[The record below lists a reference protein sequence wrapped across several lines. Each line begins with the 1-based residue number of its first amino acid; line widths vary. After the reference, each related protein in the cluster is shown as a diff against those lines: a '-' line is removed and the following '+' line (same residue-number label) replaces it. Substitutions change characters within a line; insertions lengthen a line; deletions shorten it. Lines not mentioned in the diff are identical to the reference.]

1 MLSADEQI
9 YRWMLVIFTVLSFG
23 MSGYFRRKARRKG
36 KSTNR
41 LDEDR
46 YLVVLRILIAFPLY
60 TGLLVYMIDP
70 GWMNWSVIS
79 IPAWLRW
86 TGVGFVMITPP
97 GVYWVMSN
105 IGENISETILTHQ
118 DHKLVMKGPYRCIR
132 HPLYTVGFLY
142 LTGATLIT
150 ASWFIGIIVIAL
162 YLFLRFM
169 VIPIEEEQLLNTF
182 GEDYQA
188 YLNATGCLV
197 PRFID
202 KEPVT
207 D

>member
-1 MLSADEQI
+1 MLSTHEQI
-9 YRWMLVIFTVLSFG
+9 FRWILVIFTVLSFG
-23 MSGYFRRKARRKG
+23 MSGYFRIKARKKG
-36 KSTNR
+36 KSINR
-41 LDEDR
+41 LDEVR

-60 TGLLVYMIDP
+60 TALLIYMIDP

-86 TGVGFVMITPP
+86 TGVGFVIITPP

-105 IGENISETILTHQ
+105 IGDNISDTILTHQ
-118 DHKLVMKGPYRCIR
+118 DHELVMEGPYRWIR

-142 LTGATLIT
+142 LAGATLIT
-150 ASWFIGIIVIAL
+150 ASWFIGIFVIAL
-162 YLFLRFM
+162 FLFLRFL
-169 VIPIEEEQLLNTF
+169 VIPGEEEQLLNKF
-182 GEDYQA
+182 GEAYQA

-197 PRFID
+197 PRFVDI
-202 KEPVT
+202 EQNT